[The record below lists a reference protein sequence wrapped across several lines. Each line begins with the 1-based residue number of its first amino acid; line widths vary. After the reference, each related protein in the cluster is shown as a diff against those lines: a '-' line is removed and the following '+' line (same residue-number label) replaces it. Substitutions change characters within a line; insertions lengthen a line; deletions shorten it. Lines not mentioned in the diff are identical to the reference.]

1 MSKLQKQGTKGEE
14 REEQTASEKQAR
26 SVRNE
31 LPARMDSRMVY
42 EAAAAARYCEE
53 SESSRLLRRAGGDCG
68 GSRRSR
74 WAGGRREA
82 RAVYNSLLIASRY
95 IIVCFN
101 NFLVDCHTRVLGI
114 QSPGAN
120 INTRCAGT
128 KSHTYDA

>member
-42 EAAAAARYCEE
+42 EAAAAGRYCEE

-68 GSRRSR
+68 VHARIA
-74 WAGGRREA
+74 AGGRRIA
-82 RAVYNSLLIASRY
+82 AFAAGGRAGVGRWGQFTVVS
-95 IIVCFN
+95 
-101 NFLVDCHTRVLGI
+101 
-114 QSPGAN
+114 
-120 INTRCAGT
+120 
-128 KSHTYDA
+128 